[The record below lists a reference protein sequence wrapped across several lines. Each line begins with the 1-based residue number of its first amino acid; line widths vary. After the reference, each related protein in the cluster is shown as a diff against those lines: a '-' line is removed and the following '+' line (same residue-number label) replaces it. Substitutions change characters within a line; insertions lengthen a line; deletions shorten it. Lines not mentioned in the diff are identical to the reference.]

1 MTDDPKLQDIARSL
15 PFGGAPADN
24 VLTAGQP
31 SADQIVRLAAVGCA
45 AVVDLR
51 ATGEPR
57 GYDEPNVVAA
67 AGMEYVHLPVT
78 TETLSDREFDRL
90 REYLREHGDRPVL
103 VHCAS
108 ANRVG
113 ALLVPFFMLDQQRSR
128 DDAIALAQ
136 RVGIRSA
143 DLLQK
148 ALAYVAARS

>member
-1 MTDDPKLQDIARSL
+1 MADDPTPQEIARTL
-15 PFGGAPADN
+15 PYGGAPADN

-31 SADQIVRLAAVGCA
+31 TPDQIARLGRIGCA

-57 GYDEPNVVAA
+57 GYDEPAAVAA

-78 TETLSDREFDRL
+78 ADTLSDGEFDRL
-90 REYLREHGDRPVL
+90 REYLRAHADRPVL

-113 ALLVPFFMLDQQRSR
+113 ALLLPFFMLDQKRPR
-128 DDAIALAQ
+128 DEAVAMAQ
-136 RVGIRSA
+136 RVGMRSP

>member
-1 MTDDPKLQDIARSL
+1 MTDDSTQQEMARTL
-15 PFGGAPADN
+15 PYGGAPAEN

-31 SADQIVRLAAVGCA
+31 TPDHLARLGAIGCV

-51 ATGEPR
+51 AAGEPR
-57 GYDEPNVVAA
+57 GYDEPKAVAA
-67 AGMEYVHLPVT
+67 AGMEYVHIPVT
-78 TETLSDREFDRL
+78 TETLTDREFDQL
-90 REYLREHGDRPVL
+90 REYLREHGERPVL

-113 ALLVPFFMLDQQRSR
+113 ALLVPFFMLDQKRSR
-128 DDAIALAQ
+128 DDAIAAAQ
-136 RVGIRSA
+136 RVGMRSA